1 VGSDG
6 CVNESARKMLC
17 RPGFVLR
24 QHLPAQKNDCAALR
38 IRCGLGGVNCLKFG

>member
-24 QHLPAQKNDCAALR
+24 QHLPAQKTTAPLYGFAA
-38 IRCGLGGVNCLKFG
+38 GWAG